1 MRSFL
6 IYTPCTQA
14 LIATEKVEH
23 KVLLITRWSPKFGAA
38 AERAKDEKI
47 LCVGSFRYSHSFFY
61 ESQLQILTFFSFD
74 W

>member
-47 LCVGSFRYSHSFFY
+47 LCVGSFRYSHSFFLR
-61 ESQLQILTFFSFD
+61 EPIANFDLFQL
-74 W
+74 